1 MAVDKA
7 ASVVKGGVQA
17 AQQRIDAT
25 LGGRIASAIKA
36 QGTTTVGADE
46 LKAAPV
52 FDDNS
57 LAGAEPV
64 SGKQGISSR
73 FEQRNRA
80 DGNSFGRKS
89 NPPIFEEWIQSRA
102 DEKSVDAE
110 SEVAAF
116 RDRETKPT

>member
-57 LAGAEPV
+57 LARAEPV
-64 SGKQGISSR
+64 AVKQGIGSR
-73 FEQRNRA
+73 FKQRSAIGQQQLWPKRLIRRYSRNGFRA
-80 DGNSFGRKS
+80 VPMKS
-89 NPPIFEEWIQSRA
+89 R
-102 DEKSVDAE
+102 
-110 SEVAAF
+110 
-116 RDRETKPT
+116 